1 MTADS
6 FEPVILAFCCQYC
19 SYHAADLAGS
29 LRLSYPPNV
38 RIIRTQ
44 CSGRVDALSVLAA
57 FENGVDGVM
66 VTGCMEGDC
75 HFLEGNFRA
84 RARVTH
90 VKKLL
95 DDAGVGGDRVEMFNI
110 SASMGKK
117 FADSVSEFTRKIREL
132 GPSPAKTT
140 APDEDTQ
147 SAAPERRN
155 RRPRSEGSLD
165 DRSGEKAV

>member
-1 MTADS
+1 MSTHE

-44 CSGRVDALSVLAA
+44 CSGRVDALSVLSA

-75 HFLEGNFRA
+75 HFLEGNLRA

-90 VKKLL
+90 VKNLL
-95 DDAGVGGDRVEMFNI
+95 DEARVGGDRVEMFNI
-110 SASMGKK
+110 SAAMGKK
-117 FADSVSEFTRKIREL
+117 FADSVTEFTRKIREL
-132 GPSPAKTT
+132 GPSPAQAT
-140 APDEDTQ
+140 ARDEDTS
-147 SAAPERRN
+147 SAAAERGHSR
-155 RRPRSEGSLD
+155 
-165 DRSGEKAV
+165 

>member
-1 MTADS
+1 MSTHD

-44 CSGRVDALSVLAA
+44 CSGRVDALSVLSA

-75 HFLEGNFRA
+75 HFLEGNLRA
-84 RARVTH
+84 RKRVAQ

-95 DDAGVGGDRVEMFNI
+95 DEAGVGGQRVEMFNI

-117 FADSVSEFTRKIREL
+117 FADSVAAFTDKIREL
-132 GPSPAKTT
+132 GPSPAREATSG
-140 APDEDTQ
+140 ADTRSPASERGQ
-147 SAAPERRN
+147 SR
-155 RRPRSEGSLD
+155 
-165 DRSGEKAV
+165 

>member
-1 MTADS
+1 VSTDG

-44 CSGRVDALSVLAA
+44 CSGRVDTLSVLSA

-75 HFLEGNFRA
+75 HFLEGNLRA
-84 RARVTH
+84 RTRVTH
-90 VKKLL
+90 MKKLL
-95 DDAGVGGDRVEMFNI
+95 DEAGVGSDRVEMFNI
-110 SASMGKK
+110 SAAMGKK
-117 FADSVSEFTRKIREL
+117 FADSVAAFTQRIREL
-132 GPSPAKTT
+132 GPSPANVA
-140 APDEDTQ
+140 APDGAAR
-147 SAAPERRN
+147 SATSRR
-155 RRPRSEGSLD
+155 G
-165 DRSGEKAV
+165 A

>member
-1 MTADS
+1 VSTEV

-44 CSGRVDALSVLAA
+44 CSGRVDVLSVLNA

-75 HFLEGNFRA
+75 HFLEGNLRA
-84 RARVTH
+84 RKRVTH
-90 VKKLL
+90 LARLL
-95 DDAGVGGDRVEMFNI
+95 DEAGVGGDRVEMFNI
-110 SASMGKK
+110 SAAMGKK
-117 FADSVSEFTRKIREL
+117 FADSVTAFTEKIRRL
-132 GPSPAKTT
+132 GPSPARGTT
-140 APDEDTQ
+140 GGEDRR
-147 SAAPERRN
+147 SAAAERGQ
-155 RRPRSEGSLD
+155 PR
-165 DRSGEKAV
+165 